1 MLRVL
6 VTGLLAAAVS
16 LGAQDNVQHLR
27 LAQTKVSQLIVH
39 AQDAQITPD
48 IAGDDPLPVFF
59 EVTIGANGEITKAV
73 PLRGQTVA
81 AIKPAEE
88 ALKVWRWKPIQYQG
102 KPAAIDTIVA
112 VHFGMGDHKAKPRNG
127 WFPEGLMYVE
137 WDDAQ
142 NLKAETQLPALP
154 AGGTPGGKVRIY
166 ATLTEK
172 GELRNLAIADAP
184 DPALGEAALAEVKK
198 WKFHS
203 LTIDDKPIAID
214 TTLEVKFSKK

>member
-6 VTGLLAAAVS
+6 VTGLLAAVS

-27 LAQTKVSQLIVH
+27 LAQTKVSQLVLH
-39 AQDAQITPD
+39 REDAQITQD
-48 IAGDDPLPVFF
+48 IAGDDPLPIFF
-59 EVTIGANGEITKAV
+59 QVVIGTNGEVVSAV
-73 PLRGQTVA
+73 PLRGQPAA

-88 ALKVWRWKPIQYQG
+88 TLKSWRWKPIQYQG

-137 WDDAQ
+137 WNDAQ
-142 NLKAETQLPALP
+142 NLKADTKMPALP
-154 AGGTPGGKVRIY
+154 AGGTPGGKVLIY

-172 GELRNLAIADAP
+172 GELQNLAVADAP
-184 DPALGEAALAEVKK
+184 DPVLGKAALTEVKK
-198 WKFHS
+198 WKFHA
-203 LTIDDKPIAID
+203 LVLDDKAIAID
-214 TTLEVKFSKK
+214 TRLEVKFPKK